1 MKDQLHDL
9 VKKKPLYCSLLFDG
23 STDKTTTEKEVISIK
38 VIENGTPRIRLLGIV
53 EPDTCDAQG
62 ILKAVAQKCEE
73 NQLNL
78 SNCLTATA
86 ADGASVNFGKTTGVL
101 TRLQQQS
108 ASWMIKVHCIA
119 HRLELCLKDA
129 FKETYFTQIDDLL
142 TRLYSLYRRSA
153 KKWRQLK
160 DLGEALEEHGA
171 DEPGQDKVKL
181 KAYWRQLTSSKF
193 VLHMVLYQDLLAEL
207 AELSLDFQADE
218 LSLSSGVAI
227 SHHSTS
233 DEAFCHQR
241 VEIVNRITDCISQ
254 RFATFST
261 DPVLLAAEIFDPH
274 NMPENISAI
283 EPYGDEEVQRLCEHF
298 EPLLLSNGCNVAEVE
313 RDWLRAKHDIHQH
326 HRRETFLVLWHRMLT
341 EKEAIYPNLL
351 HLIRIVLIFP
361 VSTAQVERQC
371 STIKRIQGGLALEIE
386 IENNRR
392 SLLIKSQGCD
402 PLEYQSEDAVGKVVE
417 SWPLKQGDQAFS
429 RMGQD

>member
-9 VKKKPLYCSLLFDG
+9 VKHKPFYCSLLFDG

-86 ADGASVNFGKTTGVL
+86 ADGASVHFGKTTGVL

-108 ASWMIKVHCIA
+108 APWMIKVHCIA

-153 KKWRQLK
+153 KKWRELK
-160 DLGEALEEHGA
+160 DLGEALEEHVLKPRRAQGTRWINHRRKALVALAANYRSLSVHLLQGA

-207 AELSLDFQADE
+207 SELSLDFQADE
-218 LSLSSGVAI
+218 LSLSSVRSRVVASQTALLRQREKPGPYLRPVLNAFTSTSSAGVFEFKGVAI

-233 DEAFCHQR
+233 DEAFRHQR
-241 VEIVNRITDCISQ
+241 GEIVNRITDCISQ

-283 EPYGDEEVQRLCEHF
+283 
-298 EPLLLSNGCNVAEVE
+298 
-313 RDWLRAKHDIHQH
+313 
-326 HRRETFLVLWHRMLT
+326 
-341 EKEAIYPNLL
+341 
-351 HLIRIVLIFP
+351 
-361 VSTAQVERQC
+361 
-371 STIKRIQGGLALEIE
+371 
-386 IENNRR
+386 
-392 SLLIKSQGCD
+392 D
-402 PLEYQSEDAVGKVVE
+402 P
-417 SWPLKQGDQAFS
+417 
-429 RMGQD
+429 

>member
-1 MKDQLHDL
+1 MDL
-9 VKKKPLYCSLLFDG
+9 YI
-23 STDKTTTEKEVISIK
+23 DKTTEKEVISIK
-38 VIENGTPRIRLLGIV
+38 VIENGAPRIRLLGIV

-86 ADGASVNFGKTTGVL
+86 ADGASVHFGKTTGVL

-108 ASWMIKVHCIA
+108 APWMIKVQCIA

-160 DLGEALEEHGA
+160 DLGEALEEHVLKPTRAQGTRWINHRRKALVALAANYRSLSVHLLQGA

-181 KAYWRQLTSSKF
+181 KASRVVASQTALLRQREKPGSYLRPFLNAFTSTSSAGVFEFK
-193 VLHMVLYQDLLAEL
+193 
-207 AELSLDFQADE
+207 
-218 LSLSSGVAI
+218 GVAI

-233 DEAFCHQR
+233 DEAFRHQR

-313 RDWLRAKHDIHQH
+313 R
-326 HRRETFLVLWHRMLT
+326 
-341 EKEAIYPNLL
+341 
-351 HLIRIVLIFP
+351 
-361 VSTAQVERQC
+361 
-371 STIKRIQGGLALEIE
+371 
-386 IENNRR
+386 
-392 SLLIKSQGCD
+392 
-402 PLEYQSEDAVGKVVE
+402 
-417 SWPLKQGDQAFS
+417 
-429 RMGQD
+429 